1 MILRK
6 LINSFNKTDDFM
18 KMINLLNKTDDFI
31 KKINLL
37 NKTDDFINMIN
48 LLSKTGLGRSGHV
61 RFPTFGP
68 ISHVSGPKIIFL
80 RNL

>member
-1 MILRK
+1 
-6 LINSFNKTDDFM
+6 
-18 KMINLLNKTDDFI
+18 MINLLNKTYGFI
-31 KKINLL
+31 KMRNLL
-37 NKTDDFINMIN
+37 NKTNDIIIMIN

-68 ISHVSGPKIIFL
+68 ISHVSDPKIVFL